1 MATKLKN
8 LKITKVD
15 FVDEGANPDAFIRLF
30 KRRDDETDETGE
42 GVPPAEDPEKNPE
55 DDQGKKSIGKRIMDF
70 LREIAGTSQDELDEA
85 IETIEKAGSKSFSE
99 EFNRRQRGKIMDD
112 MWNLCYALND
122 SLCSILCDEEL
133 DASQKQDAMSESVK
147 EFTDTAETAIKSW
160 ITGKPVG
167 IIMKEAD
174 AAVTKSRVE
183 ALVAT
188 RDRLSEIITKS
199 ADGSEGEHVN
209 EAMKG
214 EDEDMKFDKSRMTPA
229 ERVFLEQIE
238 KNYGSEE
245 AQEAAPANAA
255 QAAQATE
262 PTQNG
267 VTKSTKAPETAQEAP
282 EADDIYKGMTPAAKA
297 ELEALKKFREEA
309 EDRELHAIAKSY
321 EIIGKK
327 DEELFPILKSL
338 KASSQEA
345 YDNMI
350 SALDSAKSAVEKSGA
365 FTEIGK
371 SGNGTMNSDPWVEAE
386 SKAAEIMKNKTGINR
401 NQALEAVFDADPDL
415 AKKCKEV

>member
-15 FVDEGANPDAFIRLF
+15 FVDEGANPDAYIRLF

-42 GVPPAEDPEKNPE
+42 GVPPEEEPKKELEEEQN
-55 DDQGKKSIGKRIMDF
+55 KKSIGKRILDF
-70 LREIAGTSQDELDEA
+70 LRDIAGTNPAELGDALES
-85 IETIEKAGSKSFSE
+85 IEKSGSKTFSE

-122 SLCSILCDEEL
+122 SLCSILCDEDL
-133 DASQKQDAMSESVK
+133 DSSQKQDAMSESLK
-147 EFTDTAETAIKSW
+147 EFSDTAETAVKSW

-167 IIMKEAD
+167 IVMKETD
-174 AAVTKSRVE
+174 AAVTKSRVD

-188 RDRLSEIITKS
+188 RDRLSEIISKS
-199 ADGSEGEHVN
+199 AEESTGEKHVTN
-209 EAMKG
+209 DTKG
-214 EDEDMKFDKSRMTPA
+214 EDDDMKFDKSRMTPA
-229 ERVFLEQIE
+229 ERAFLEQIE

-245 AQEAAPANAA
+245 AQESQPANAA
-255 QAAQATE
+255 PATGTNPE
-262 PTQNG
+262 G
-267 VTKSTKAPETAQEAP
+267 VTKSTKQPETAQEP
-282 EADDIYKGMTPAAKA
+282 QEADDIYKGMTPAAKA

-309 EDRELHAIAKSY
+309 EDRELHAVAKSY

-338 KASSQEA
+338 KASSQAA

-350 SALDSAKSAVEKSGA
+350 SALDSAKAAVEKSGVFA
-365 FTEIGK
+365 EIGK
-371 SGNGTMNSDPWVEAE
+371 SGNGTMNSDPWAEAE
-386 SKAAEIMKNKTGINR
+386 SKAVELMKNRSGINK
-401 NQALEAVFDADPDL
+401 NQALEAVFDSDPDL
-415 AKKCKEV
+415 AKRCKEV